1 MDRPWRMYQRSRA
14 PDRSFDPDESLYLRV
29 EDKGYNEDVIPLEAL
44 SLAILKENFRLPD
57 QSANRG
63 AYGKP
68 VDVLFPNFTDW
79 GVMRFPH
86 RVAGVVLPHKVT
98 QKKKVEN
105 IEFRFQP
112 THDPKHNN
120 YAHCEI
126 VVFRN
131 GERVSHDD
139 RNKIAPNI
147 KLSYRERIARRATI
161 VRLPSPSERLSWLK
175 RRMGRM

>member
-1 MDRPWRMYQRSRA
+1 MYQRGRA
-14 PDRSFDPDESLYLRV
+14 PDHSFDPDESLYIRV
-29 EDKGYNEDVIPLEAL
+29 EDKGYNEDVIPPDAL

-63 AYGKP
+63 AYCKP
-68 VDVLFPNFTDW
+68 VDVLFPNFTNW
-79 GVMRFPH
+79 GVMRFSH
-86 RVAGVVLPHKVT
+86 RVAGVVLSHKVT
-98 QKKKVEN
+98 KKKQVEN

-112 THDPKHNN
+112 THDPRHDN

-139 RNKIAPNI
+139 GDRIASKI
-147 KLSYRERIARRATI
+147 KLTYRERIARRATI
-161 VRLPSPSERLSWLK
+161 IRLPSPSERLSWLK
-175 RRMGRM
+175 RRMGRI